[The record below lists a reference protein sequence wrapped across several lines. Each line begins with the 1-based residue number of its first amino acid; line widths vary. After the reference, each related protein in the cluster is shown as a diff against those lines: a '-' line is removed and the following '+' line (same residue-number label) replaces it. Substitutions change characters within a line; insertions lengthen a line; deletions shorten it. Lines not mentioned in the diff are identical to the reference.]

1 MSDYIEQVKVSISE
15 TVFHSPTAYSYF
27 GNEPPRL
34 APRVRR
40 AMTPKTARN
49 YLLYQLQSHLYNE
62 FYIRGGTS
70 QNVWNDQDCDADA
83 FSFVEA
89 LSAANEGSGCN
100 ESGWKVQA
108 AAEGHLRVRKGNL
121 ELWVRPEDYSAT
133 KD

>member
-49 YLLYQLQSHLYNE
+49 YLLYQLNLIFITSSTFEEVHLTT
-62 FYIRGGTS
+62 FGMIRIAM
-70 QNVWNDQDCDADA
+70 QMRFLLLRLCLRRMK
-83 FSFVEA
+83 EA
-89 LSAANEGSGCN
+89 AVTKVDGKFWQRRRIISA
-100 ESGWKVQA
+100 
-108 AAEGHLRVRKGNL
+108 
-121 ELWVRPEDYSAT
+121 
-133 KD
+133 